1 MEIVSD
7 VRFDGWAGGIDGWV
21 KKRLAA
27 VRRAAYFCS
36 ESIEVFGKSSI

>member
-21 KKRLAA
+21 KKGWRRCGEPLIFAA
-27 VRRAAYFCS
+27 NQ
-36 ESIEVFGKSSI
+36 